1 MQKTVK
7 KNEHAE
13 LGNRPLDLQTETK
26 DILLLHFKQGMSFA
40 SIAHIFSR
48 GSEEIEE
55 ICCKFAA
62 SFSQRDYMMNVVN
75 GMAKMNQNSKVS
87 PAPVAMYDAKDIE
100 IAELRKKL
108 MEAELKAELYQE
120 MVRVAET
127 TYQIPIRK
135 KFGAK

>member
-1 MQKTVK
+1 
-7 KNEHAE
+7 
-13 LGNRPLDLQTETK
+13 
-26 DILLLHFKQGMSFA
+26 
-40 SIAHIFSR
+40 
-48 GSEEIEE
+48 
-55 ICCKFAA
+55 
-62 SFSQRDYMMNVVN
+62 MNVVN
-75 GMAKMNQNSKVS
+75 GMAKMNQNSKAS